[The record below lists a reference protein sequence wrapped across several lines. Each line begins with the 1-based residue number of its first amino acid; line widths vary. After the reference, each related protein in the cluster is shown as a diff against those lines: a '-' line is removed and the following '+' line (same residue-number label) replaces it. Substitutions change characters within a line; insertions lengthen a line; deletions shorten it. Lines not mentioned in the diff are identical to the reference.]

1 MCVCVCVCAC
11 VCVCVCVF
19 VPCACEHVH
28 GARAHVYACMRT
40 SVPCQGHHLCCWRQT
55 PAPHRPRLQTWQ
67 EPAPGDTAWHRRA
80 EGRSQTR
87 PTRNQICG
95 RCRRTTTTRGGGHR
109 SSGAALTQAARAVPP
124 PPRAAANVCVCVCLC
139 VCVCVCLSLSLSVC
153 VDNMLPR
160 AADQNRAV
168 RMSLYVCACLRAY
181 VCLYQSV
188 SQYIKIQT
196 VLMCIYASKYAH
208 VDT

>member
-1 MCVCVCVCAC
+1 MYVCVCVCVCVCVSVCASVCVCVCAC
-11 VCVCVCVF
+11 
-19 VPCACEHVH
+19 
-28 GARAHVYACMRT
+28 
-40 SVPCQGHHLCCWRQT
+40 
-55 PAPHRPRLQTWQ
+55 
-67 EPAPGDTAWHRRA
+67 
-80 EGRSQTR
+80 
-87 PTRNQICG
+87 
-95 RCRRTTTTRGGGHR
+95 
-109 SSGAALTQAARAVPP
+109 
-124 PPRAAANVCVCVCLC
+124 
-139 VCVCVCLSLSLSVC
+139 VC